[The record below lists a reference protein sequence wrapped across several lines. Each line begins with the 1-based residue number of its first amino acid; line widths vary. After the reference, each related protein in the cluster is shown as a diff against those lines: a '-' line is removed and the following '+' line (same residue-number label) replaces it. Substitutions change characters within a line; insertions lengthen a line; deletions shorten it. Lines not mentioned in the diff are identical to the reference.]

1 MAVPSFDDWLDDAIT
16 DGKAGSYVDDS
27 ATVNQ
32 YAIRFNHEIAGI
44 VSQHGEDRVN
54 KAIWYI
60 YGSASGYMWDAMDK
74 SLGAQR
80 GRFMESVNS
89 LYANGFA
96 QFCSQH
102 YGHLDIGPQNARPM
116 NSACYMLWDMD
127 GLECPAINGDTDL
140 LTLSI
145 DVLSNA
151 LRIDNIAC
159 NESALHGLGHLAM
172 SHRALT
178 SPPINEFLRRKNL
191 PPEIR
196 EYATTAKA
204 GCVL

>member
-1 MAVPSFDDWLDDAIT
+1 MAIPSFDEWLADALT

-27 ATVNQ
+27 VIVNR
-32 YAIRFNHEIAGI
+32 YAIRFNYEIADI

-60 YGSASGYMWDAMDK
+60 YGSVSGYMWDAMEK
-74 SLGAQR
+74 PLGGKREQ
-80 GRFMESVNS
+80 FMDSVS
-89 LYANGFA
+89 QLYANGFA
-96 QFCSQH
+96 QFCSDH
-102 YGHLDIGPQNARPM
+102 YGHLDSGPENARPM

-151 LRIDNIAC
+151 LRLDSIAC
-159 NESALHGLGHLAM
+159 NESALHGLGHLADY
-172 SHRALT
+172 HRALT
-178 SPPINEFLRRKNL
+178 SPPIDEFLRRKNL

-196 EYATTAKA
+196 EYAKAARA

>member
-1 MAVPSFDDWLDDAIT
+1 MAVPSFDEWLEDALT

-27 ATVNQ
+27 VTVNG
-32 YAIRFNHEIAGI
+32 YAMRFNLEIADI

-60 YGSASGYMWDAMDK
+60 YGSASGYMWDAMEK
-74 SLGAQR
+74 SLGPKR
-80 GRFMESVNS
+80 GQFMESVNQ
-89 LYANGFA
+89 LYANGFV
-96 QFCSQH
+96 QFCSNY
-102 YGHLDIGPQNARPM
+102 YGHLDSGPENARPL

-151 LRIDNIAC
+151 LRIDSIAC
-159 NESALHGLGHLAM
+159 NESALHGLGHLAT

-178 SPPINEFLRRKNL
+178 SPPINEFLRRRNL

-196 EYATTAKA
+196 EYAEAAKA
-204 GCVL
+204 GYVL